1 MQSSDSFLLKAFRYG
16 TSFFCFS
23 TPSLWH
29 AVLGFQGSSSGKDIY
44 VSSGSQ
50 QICLSDMQSDT
61 LCLFPITLASCP
73 SFSCSTFLCFS
84 LILTFYNVSPVM
96 PSPAQNS
103 GLSLAL
109 TCLLVFLVSSNSY
122 TYFFLVVYSS
132 SSCYCSCSFFPFLIT
147 AFPSFFS
154 PFS

>member
-1 MQSSDSFLLKAFRYG
+1 MELHFSVSVHLPYGMQYWGFRVLHQEKIYMFLL
-16 TSFFCFS
+16 
-23 TPSLWH
+23 
-29 AVLGFQGSSSGKDIY
+29 VLSRSVCQTC
-44 VSSGSQ
+44 SQ
-50 QICLSDMQSDT
+50 T

-122 TYFFLVVYSS
+122 TYFFLVDYSS